1 MVWSVGF
8 LCVCLVLW
16 FSWFGWLLLA
26 LLFVCSTQCKI
37 LFPFIR
43 ENTESL
49 FLFHSFHMSSEPSLK
64 QNVETLVVSFNIPQ
78 SQISRKV
85 KFSIHG

>member
-8 LCVCLVLW
+8 LCACLVLW
-16 FSWFGWLLLA
+16 FSWFGWLVLV

-43 ENTESL
+43 ENAESL
-49 FLFHSFHMSSEPSLK
+49 FLFRSFHMSSEPSLER
-64 QNVETLVVSFNIPQ
+64 NVETLVVSYNIPQ

-85 KFSIHG
+85 KIFNI